1 MSFETSRQSLHEAA
15 FESGGVRL
23 VARRLDGCVLEASKP
38 ALAMWGMDKER
49 MLSATL
55 EDLGLSLP
63 PFFPSGRVAILEL
76 SLPGGSARHVEL
88 EATPME
94 WGGMDTV
101 LVSIRDLTA
110 QQRAEETLRR
120 AALEI
125 DRQRQTLE
133 TILEHIP
140 DAIIATDADKRVIKV
155 NAPVEKL
162 CGRCNVAP
170 GAEINALAHEQDCPL
185 HAPLHQVLESNR
197 PVEDYR
203 LTLQC
208 GNEQTQVVLCNARPL
223 TNGKGDL
230 VGVVLVLRDISS
242 MVDMERQLDQRMGF
256 GAIVGKSQLM
266 RSIFSRIEQYADVD
280 ATVLITGES
289 GTGKDLIAEAIHATG
304 PRAKGPLVKLN
315 CAALSENLL
324 ESELFGH
331 VRGAFTGAVSD
342 KAGRIQA
349 AEGGTLFLDEIG
361 DISPHTQLRLLRF
374 LESKEYERVGESS
387 TRKADVRI
395 IAATNANLTQAIRD
409 GRFRADL
416 YYRLRVMVLHVPPL
430 KERAEDIPLLVDAFI
445 RRFNSEHAKAVEGV
459 TGEVLQ
465 LLLRYH
471 WPGNVRELKHTIEH
485 AFVVGSGKQIE
496 RSHLPAELREYA
508 TRESSKGS
516 RGRRR
521 DLTAEDIIQALEQ
534 TGWKKAPAAR
544 LLGLG
549 RTTLYMKMEALGIVD
564 RRRAARK

>member
-1 MSFETSRQSLHEAA
+1 MPSKPSRRTLHETA
-15 FESGGVRL
+15 FESCGARL
-23 VARRLDGCVLEASKP
+23 LVRRLDGRILDASRP
-38 ALAMWGMDKER
+38 ALELWGMTRHD
-49 MLSATL
+49 MLSSTMDA
-55 EDLGLSLP
+55 LGLELP
-63 PFFPSGRVAILEL
+63 PFFPSGREMALQL
-76 SLPGGSARHVEL
+76 RLPGQAVRHVEL

-94 WGGMDTV
+94 HEGVDIV
-101 LVSIRDLTA
+101 QLIIRDMSPKR
-110 QQRAEETLRR
+110 RAEETLRQ

-125 DRQRQTLE
+125 DRQRQSLE
-133 TILEHIP
+133 TILDTIP
-140 DAIIATDADKRVIKV
+140 DAVISTDTSMRVTTL
-155 NAPVEKL
+155 NAPARKMCLE
-162 CGRCNVAP
+162 CTMEP
-170 GAEINALAHEQDCPL
+170 GSDINTLAQQYDCPL
-185 HAPLHQVLESNR
+185 HEPLRQALTSNR

-203 LTLQC
+203 LTLEC
-208 GNEQTQVVLCNARPL
+208 GDGRKQVVLCNVRQLRDDTAGVL
-223 TNGKGDL
+223 
-230 VGVVLVLRDISS
+230 GVVLVLRDISRL
-242 MVDMERQLDQRMGF
+242 VDIERQLDHQMGF
-256 GAIVGKSQLM
+256 GAIVGKSELM

-304 PRAKGPLVKLN
+304 PRSKGPLVKLN

-395 IAATNANLTQAIRD
+395 IAATNANLTQAIRE

-430 KERAEDIPLLVDAFI
+430 KDRSEDIPLLIDTFI
-445 RRFNSEHAKAVEGV
+445 RRFNSAHGKEVGGV

-485 AFVVGSGKQIE
+485 AFVVGGGSLIE
-496 RSHLPAELREYA
+496 HTHLPAELQDYA
-508 TRESSKGS
+508 TRS
-516 RGRRR
+516 RGQAVRRR
-521 DLTAEDIIQALEQ
+521 RKDISAEDILRALEQ

-544 LLGLG
+544 ILGVG
-549 RTTLYMKMEALGIVD
+549 RTTLYMKMESLGIQD
-564 RRRAARK
+564 RRGGNRA

>member
-1 MSFETSRQSLHEAA
+1 MVSETSRRSLYEAA
-15 FESGGVRL
+15 FESGGVRI
-23 VARRLDGCVLEASKP
+23 VARRLDGRILAANRP
-38 ALAMWGMDKER
+38 ALAMWNMAKEH
-49 MLSATL
+49 MLAATL
-55 EDLGLSLP
+55 EDLHLALP
-63 PFFPSGRVAILEL
+63 PFFPSGRVTTQEL
-76 SLPGGSARHVEL
+76 GLPGGSTCHVEL
-88 EATPME
+88 EAAPME
-94 WGGMDTV
+94 FEGMDAV
-101 LVSIRDLTA
+101 LVGIRDLTP

-133 TILEHIP
+133 AILEHIP
-140 DAIIATDADKRVIKV
+140 DAVIATDADKRIMKV
-155 NAPVEKL
+155 NAPVGKL
-162 CGRCNVAP
+162 CEGCNVAP
-170 GAEINALAHEQDCPL
+170 GTDINALAQTHDCPL
-185 HAPLHQVLESNR
+185 HAPLQQALTSNR

-208 GNEQTQVVLCNARPL
+208 GNGKTQVVLCNARPL
-223 TNGKGDL
+223 KDGADA
-230 VGVVLVLRDISS
+230 VIGVVLVLRDISR

-304 PRAKGPLVKLN
+304 PRSKGPLVKLN

-349 AEGGTLFLDEIG
+349 AESGTLFLDEIG

-374 LESKEYERVGESS
+374 LESKEFERVGESS

-395 IAATNANLTQAIRD
+395 IAATNANLFEAIRD

-430 KERAEDIPLLVDAFI
+430 KERAEDIPLLVDSFI
-445 RRFNSEHAKAVEGV
+445 RRFNAEHGKEIEGV

-465 LLLRYH
+465 LLLHYH
-471 WPGNVRELKHTIEH
+471 WPGNIRELKHTIEH
-485 AFVVGSGKQIE
+485 AFVVGTGKFIE
-496 RSHLPAELREYA
+496 RNHLPAELREYA
-508 TRESSKGS
+508 ARGNTKSGG
-516 RGRRR
+516 GRRK
-521 DLTAEDIIQALEQ
+521 DVTADDIVQALEQ

-544 LLGLG
+544 ILGIG
-549 RTTLYMKMEALGIVD
+549 RTTLYMKMDSLGIVD
-564 RRRAARK
+564 RRRGHRK